1 MTVDQNLV
9 PIVIEKTGRGER
21 AYDIYSRLLKDRII
35 FISGPIEDSSANLVI
50 AQMLFLSN
58 EDTKTDIHLYINSP
72 GGSITAGLAIYDTMQ
87 FLRCDVATY
96 CVGQAASMAAVLLA
110 GGKAGKRFLLANNR
124 ILIHQPLISGELIAP
139 ATDLDIDEVPY
150 LLPEGLE
157 ELVKGRERRRVA
169 CFEPYFLPRPR
180 IDAVVES
187 DLEDLW
193 QVEIPGQDVGLFAEG
208 PGFDAA
214 AGAAVPGVDD
224 GLALPD
230 ELLDDG
236 VGVEDR
242 GLAEAGLDDLERA

>member
-35 FISGPIEDSSANLVI
+35 FISGPIDDSAANLVI

-72 GGSITAGLAIYDTMQ
+72 GGSITAGLAVYDTMQ

-96 CVGQAASMAAVLLA
+96 CVGQAASMAALLLA

-139 ATDLDIDEVPY
+139 ATDLDIEAKEILRLRARLYTILARHTGQTAEKIEKDCDRNLWLDADEAIGY
-150 LLPEGLE
+150 
-157 ELVKGRERRRVA
+157 
-169 CFEPYFLPRPR
+169 
-180 IDAVVES
+180 
-187 DLEDLW
+187 
-193 QVEIPGQDVGLFAEG
+193 
-208 PGFDAA
+208 
-214 AGAAVPGVDD
+214 
-224 GLALPD
+224 GLA
-230 ELLDDG
+230 
-236 VGVEDR
+236 DR
-242 GLAEAGLDDLERA
+242 ILQKAPEIVKATDKES